1 MAHAEAAALRVTV
14 VFCPAPGAVDE
25 VALEV
30 PPGTTVQQAF
40 VRSGLAARHPGCET
54 LPLGLWGRVRPG
66 GTLLREGDR
75 VEVYRALTV
84 DPKEARRRR
93 YRGQNGQKAAARTPR

>member
-1 MAHAEAAALRVTV
+1 MAHAEAATLRVTV
-14 VFCPAPGAVDE
+14 VFCPAPGAFDE

-30 PPGTTVQQAF
+30 PPGTTLQQAF
-40 VRSGLAARHPGCET
+40 VRSGLATRHPGCDR

-66 GTLLREGDR
+66 ATPLREGDR

-84 DPKEARRRR
+84 DPKEARRQR
-93 YRGQNGQKAAARTPR
+93 YRGQKGQSSAARTPR